1 MKFKV
6 GDKVKVKSLEEIKK
20 LPNHRVDRGNG
31 DIHGECEDTDE
42 FGNIIT
48 AHNSFLDSM
57 FEFCGKEFVVGEANE
72 NGNYKLKGVYIWS
85 FIACWLERTQH
96 YVETFDEE

>member
-20 LPNHRVDRGNG
+20 LPYHKIDGE
-31 DIHGECEDTDE
+31 DIYGKCEDIDK

-48 AHNSFLDSM
+48 AHNSFIKSM
-57 FEFCGKEFVVGEANE
+57 HKYCGKEFVIEHAIEDGH
-72 NGNYKLKGVYIWS
+72 YKLSDGECSWY
-85 FIACWLERTQH
+85 FIASWLELLSQH

>member
-6 GDKVKVKSLEEIKK
+6 GDKVKVKSFEEIKK
-20 LPNHRVDRGNG
+20 LPYHKMDGE
-31 DIHGECEDTDE
+31 DIYGKCEDVDK

-48 AHNSFLDSM
+48 VHNSFIDEM
-57 FEFCGKEFVVGEANE
+57 CRFCGKEFVIEEVNE
-72 NGNYKLKGVYIWS
+72 DGNYKLKNACGWC
-85 FIACWLERTQH
+85 FIACWLERAQH